1 MAAAAASLK
10 WVDVL
15 ETQFDKSWVD
25 LDLLLSQIE
34 EDEDFPDL
42 PGLSKKTCL
51 LSCFMLLP
59 ISPQVFGGLSE

>member
-34 EDEDFPDL
+34 EVLICVQTAFR
-42 PGLSKKTCL
+42 
-51 LSCFMLLP
+51 
-59 ISPQVFGGLSE
+59 